1 MKKDFMLIVFFCNFV
16 KCEKRVILLTLKIL
30 NSTIKKSTLIIVSF
44 ILCKKKLYG
53 KRNVWE
59 IMEKNG
65 RHSAVKKSKRKV
77 EKDDSLK
84 RTRRKK
90 EYNLSNDLEENEVIV
105 NIPVK
110 DDSFVPDN
118 DKKNKKEKVI
128 DDSKRRRRV
137 NKILKI
143 VLVIL
148 ITILLVFVT
157 IFARYVIKNGG
168 NVKEA
173 FKEMFRDAVGDQEPI
188 FILVMGISEDISA
201 ELTDTIM
208 LIGYNPDTN
217 QAFVL
222 SIPRDSFVGKNIN
235 NGGGNDKI
243 NALYQINHKNP
254 QKTIEAVENIT
265 GVNID
270 YYVIVKT
277 SVLVKIVDT
286 LGGVDFD
293 VPIDMDYDDD
303 SQDLHIHLKAGQQK
317 LNGDQAEQL
326 VRFRHNNNNTSYPA
340 SYGDNDEG
348 RTRTQREFLKVVVT
362 KVLETRNVDKIKT
375 IAKAV
380 FDNLETNIKWDQA
393 VGYLP
398 YAMDFKMDELEMQ
411 QLPGEMVK
419 TTLWFFRVDSKKSE
433 EVMNG
438 YIERLG
444 LTDSEK
450 KKFLK
455 PKESIPKTN
464 TVTEV
469 TKKNNTDNNEKKTN
483 TNKNTTEDNTSKK
496 TTNTTSNKTTEKKT
510 TTTKKKE
517 EEDDTE
523 VEVNKPAS
531 SSSGSSSNDT
541 SSGGSSSGG
550 SEDSGSGS
558 SGAGTSSGGQSSG
571 GSSETGGGSSSG
583 SESGG
588 GESGGSSSSESGN

>member
-1 MKKDFMLIVFFCNFV
+1 M
-16 KCEKRVILLTLKIL
+16 
-30 NSTIKKSTLIIVSF
+30 
-44 ILCKKKLYG
+44 
-53 KRNVWE
+53 
-59 IMEKNG
+59 
-65 RHSAVKKSKRKV
+65 
-77 EKDDSLK
+77 
-84 RTRRKK
+84 
-90 EYNLSNDLEENEVIV
+90 
-105 NIPVK
+105 
-110 DDSFVPDN
+110 
-118 DKKNKKEKVI
+118 
-128 DDSKRRRRV
+128 
-137 NKILKI
+137 NKILKVI
-143 VLVIL
+143 LVIL

-157 IFARYVIKNGG
+157 IFARYLIRNGG

-188 FILVMGISEDISA
+188 FILVLGISEDISA
-201 ELTDTIM
+201 ELTDTMM

-254 QKTIEAVENIT
+254 EKTIEAVENLT

-270 YYVIVKT
+270 HYVIVKT

-286 LGGVDFD
+286 LGGIDFD

-303 SQDLHIHLKAGQQK
+303 SQDLHIHLKAGPQR

-362 KVLETRNVDKIKT
+362 KVLETRNMDKIKT

-380 FDNLETNIKWDQA
+380 FDNLETDIKWDKA
-393 VGYLP
+393 LGYLP
-398 YAMDFKMDELEMQ
+398 YAMDFKMEELEMQ
-411 QLPGEMVK
+411 QLPGGMVK
-419 TTLWFFRVDSKKSE
+419 TTLWFFKPDLKKTE

-444 LTDSEK
+444 LTEAEK
-450 KKFLK
+450 KKYLK
-455 PKESIPKTN
+455 PKSETQKSN
-464 TVTEV
+464 QVTEV
-469 TKKNNTDNNEKKTN
+469 TKKNTDSSEKKTTTN
-483 TNKNTTEDNTSKK
+483 TTKKNTTEENTTKK
-496 TTNTTSNKTTEKKT
+496 NTTSNTSSKNKTTEKT
-510 TTTKKKE
+510 STATKNNNDDDE
-517 EEDDTE
+517 EKSNSNTSSSSSSND
-523 VEVNKPAS
+523 NSSNSSGSS
-531 SSSGSSSNDT
+531 SSSGSSGENSGSSE
-541 SSGGSSSGG
+541 SSGGSSS
-550 SEDSGSGS
+550 SE
-558 SGAGTSSGGQSSG
+558 SGGQSSG
-571 GSSETGGGSSSG
+571 GSSESGGGSSSG